1 MAHPDDAELWMGA
14 TIAQHAHDGGRAIIV
29 LAHDAGEPR
38 LSEGRTGA
46 EILGADVVLVPTLTV
61 TSLAQALTEAR
72 PDVLVTHPLN
82 DIHPGHRDCAHLV
95 QRALPDVVIATG
107 HPRRLYHCDGY
118 NNLDM
123 NGKAIDLPA
132 IVDATS
138 HWPTKI
144 AALQAHT
151 SQPIAEHF
159 GPMAEALGRLHGAR
173 IETAYGEAF
182 RSLPLLGR
190 LPAAGHL

>member
-1 MAHPDDAELWMGA
+1 MPAPHTHLRGSTINPGPVAQDTSVLMAVMAHPDDAELWMGA

-82 DIHPGHRDCAHLV
+82 DIHPGTETA
-95 QRALPDVVIATG
+95 P
-107 HPRRLYHCDGY
+107 
-118 NNLDM
+118 
-123 NGKAIDLPA
+123 
-132 IVDATS
+132 TS
-138 HWPTKI
+138 CN
-144 AALQAHT
+144 
-151 SQPIAEHF
+151 EHF
-159 GPMAEALGRLHGAR
+159 PTWSSPPATLAGST
-173 IETAYGEAF
+173 TATDTTTWT
-182 RSLPLLGR
+182 
-190 LPAAGHL
+190 